1 LCWAALETPVRSEIG
16 PRSDAAES
24 DAARRWRNAR
34 RCQNLVSSPHV
45 PILFKS
51 NFFPEPLP
59 EQIYSRK
66 ISRALW
72 LVRFSGWAKATAFF
86 GPICCGQQAYR
97 MHNSKFHTLDLRAI
111 FELKMAPWICGSD
124 DGSTCSCDIAKL
136 SCQQALGHLWLS
148 YVINPS
154 ASAAPRRFGKLSKFS
169 PWNCPQDLS
178 RLRRDFL
185 PMTQMTRLMIGQ
197 VFNRKIC
204 KHLGGMTSWSGQY
217 HVLR

>member
-1 LCWAALETPVRSEIG
+1 VLGGLGNAGPFGDRTQIG
-16 PRSDAAES
+16 RC
-24 DAARRWRNAR
+24 RIG
-34 RCQNLVSSPHV
+34 RCQALAERATMPKPGKQPTCSHPLQ
-45 PILFKS
+45 IQ
-51 NFFPEPLP
+51 FFPRAA
-59 EQIYSRK
+59 SRADL
-66 ISRALW
+66 RALW